1 MKQSPPVHEFLQY
14 FHEAEKPQNQ
24 WKMGLEQE
32 VIGFDSETLTRLDY
46 SKHIKPLLN
55 GFAEQFGWTPYY
67 EGANIIGLKKDG
79 SSITLEPGAQLELS
93 LKPIGGL
100 LEVERELKTY
110 QEQLKKLSAEQSI
123 LWLSMG
129 YDPFSSV
136 ENIDLVPKKRYDIM
150 ADYLPAFGEGARHMM
165 RMTATAQANFDYSSE
180 EDMINKMKVTVA
192 LSSVMSII
200 FATSPIRQAK
210 ISGCKS
216 SRNWTWRNLDSRRSG
231 FLDFVFE
238 EGFGYQRYI
247 DYVSKIPMMVLER
260 DGVTQDVR
268 GANFEDFYASG
279 LNGLSYEKQ
288 DWVAQLGG
296 TFPVAR
302 LRNAIETRTCDAG
315 PVSMLLGQAAF
326 WKGLLYDPEV
336 LLETVTWVESTG
348 IEIFKKIHE
357 KGYLTGFDCLTKDA
371 KCIKVLETAINLSK
385 KGLENQCKSGEV
397 SEAKYLDQAFVNFN
411 SRESASDRL
420 IKNYKNPDKR
430 EILSL
435 LEKENLVFA

>member
-1 MKQSPPVHEFLQY
+1 MSQNLPAQEFLDY
-14 FHEAEKPQNQ
+14 FYKAEKPQDQ
-24 WKMGLEQE
+24 WKLGLEQE
-32 VIGFDSETLTRLDY
+32 VIGFDIETLTRLEY
-46 SKHIKPLLN
+46 SKHIQPILN
-55 GFAEQFGWTPYY
+55 GFAERFGWTPYS
-67 EGANIIGLKKDG
+67 EGGNIIGLKKDG

-100 LEVERELKTY
+100 AGVELELNTY
-110 QEQLKKLSAEQSI
+110 REQLKILSTEQSV

-129 YDPFSSV
+129 YDPFSNV
-136 ENIDLVPKKRYDIM
+136 DDIGLVPKKRYEIM

-180 EDMINKMKVTVA
+180 EDMRNKMKVAVA

-200 FATSPIRQAK
+200 FATSPIRNSEL
-210 ISGCKS
+210 SGCKS
-216 SRNWTWRNLDSRRSG
+216 SRNWTWRNLDSRRTG

-247 DYVSKIPMMVLER
+247 DYVSQIPMMVLER
-260 DGVTQDVR
+260 EDGTQDLR
-268 GANFEDFYASG
+268 DTNFVDYYHKG
-279 LNGLSYEKQ
+279 KNGLTYEKQ

-336 LLETVTWVESTG
+336 LLETVAWVESSG

-357 KGYLTGFDCLTKDA
+357 RGYLTGFDCLVKDPECV
-371 KCIKVLETAINLSK
+371 KILKTAIDLSK
-385 KGLENQCKSGEV
+385 KGLEKQSKAGEE
-397 SEAKYLDQAFVNFN
+397 SESKYLDQAFANFEAK
-411 SRESASDRL
+411 ESVSDRL
-420 IKNYKNPDKR
+420 IKNYTNSDKKG
-430 EILSL
+430 ILAL
-435 LEKENLVFA
+435 LEKENLIFA